1 MIPFEVPRTDLV
13 DSLAAKAQGRAVL
26 LAGPPGVGKSWILR
40 ALVEQLSAQG
50 ALPILIDLF
59 GAASSPD
66 RFVTAVLAALPAGPL
81 ASSLPMATRLRV
93 LADGGRSRGAE
104 AIGALFDFLASL
116 SDAGGRPIVLLLDEA
131 TEIRSLAY
139 FKGLRDVHEPFRE
152 MLERRRAGTILAT
165 SFATLARKLWPSL
178 ASRFLP
184 LLTAEEVFAALPPSA
199 RNQADAFWRL
209 TAGFPRYA
217 HVLFPSVAAGE
228 PVELAFTSAM
238 RPGGPLELACR
249 QTYESLL
256 LRSRGYGMAKA
267 VLATVA
273 REEGLN
279 LTPLVA
285 RLGRTPGATRDYLQW
300 LLDVD
305 ALRREGKRYFF
316 VDPMLRAWVRLYTA
330 GTLPTTAS
338 VRAMAAELGAP
349 PRPLA
354 ATPAT
359 AAAPAAPPDP
369 PAEEPPPPRPLP
381 RADTLMEI
389 D

>member
-1 MIPFEVPRTDLV
+1 MSPFEVPRTDLV
-13 DSLAAKAQGRAVL
+13 ESLAAKARGPVVL
-26 LAGPPGVGKSWILR
+26 LAGPPGVGKSWLLR
-40 ALVEQLSAQG
+40 ALGQRLSAEG

-59 GAASSPD
+59 GAASSPE
-66 RFVTAVLAALPAGPL
+66 RFVTSALAALPAGPL
-81 ASSLPMATRLRV
+81 ASALPTATRLRV

-104 AIGALFDFLASL
+104 AIRALFEFLASL
-116 SDAGGRPIVLLLDEA
+116 DEAGGRRIVLLLDEA

-165 SFATLARKLWPSL
+165 SFPTQARKLWPSL
-178 ASRFLP
+178 PARFLP
-184 LLTAEEVFAALPPSA
+184 LLTTDELAAGLPHA
-199 RNQADAFWRL
+199 VRGQAGPFLHL

-217 HVLFPSVAAGE
+217 HILFPSVATGE
-228 PVELAFTSAM
+228 PAELAFASAM

-249 QTYESLL
+249 QTFEMLL

-300 LLDVD
+300 LVDVD

-316 VDPMLRAWVRLYTA
+316 VDPILRAWVRLHAA
-330 GTLPTTAS
+330 GTLPTAAS
-338 VRAMAAELGAP
+338 LHAMAVDLVA
-349 PRPLA
+349 PRPSLA
-354 ATPAT
+354 TAP
-359 AAAPAAPPDP
+359 AAAPAPSAAADLPV
-369 PAEEPPPPRPLP
+369 EEPSPARPLP
-381 RADTLMEI
+381 RGDSLMEI

>member
-1 MIPFEVPRTDLV
+1 MISLEVPRTDLV
-13 DSLAAKAQGRAVL
+13 DSLAAKAQGRVAL
-26 LAGPPGVGKSWILR
+26 LAGPPGVGKSWLLR
-40 ALVEQLSAQG
+40 ALVERLSAQG

-104 AIGALFDFLASL
+104 AIGALFEFLAAL
-116 SDAGGRPIVLLLDEA
+116 DDAGGRRIVLLVDEA

-152 MLERRRAGTILAT
+152 MLEKRRAGTILAT
-165 SFATLARKLWPSL
+165 SFPTLARKLWPSL
-178 ASRFLP
+178 SSRFLP
-184 LLTAEEVFAALPPSA
+184 LLTAEELSAALPPSA
-199 RNQADAFWRL
+199 RGQADAFWRL

-217 HVLFPSVAAGE
+217 QILSPSVAAGE
-228 PVELAFTSAM
+228 PAEAAFTSAM
-238 RPGGPLELACR
+238 RPGGPLEVACR
-249 QTYESLL
+249 QTFETLL

-316 VDPMLRAWVRLYTA
+316 VDPILRAWMRLYGA
-330 GTLPTTAS
+330 GTVPSTAN

-349 PRPLA
+349 PRFPE
-354 ATPAT
+354 
-359 AAAPAAPPDP
+359 APTAAPPEA
-369 PAEEPPPPRPLP
+369 PAEGPPSPRPLP
-381 RADTLMEI
+381 RSDTLMEI